1 MTDVRQPVR
10 VEVVSGTDADLVAD
24 RLRALDAAA
33 PSPGLVAVCVVEAA
47 GVAPLVLAAPGAP
60 LAGSDVML
68 NWGHGVTRDALV
80 DRLWGERIEPLARR
94 LAGLTGPSPAPARLV
109 EHDQRWGVVAH
120 RQLSRLARALG
131 EAGVDRGGSGGSGG
145 SGGFGY
151 EHIGSTAVPGLLAKA
166 FVDLQLGVDEI
177 PAAGGAFDEALLRC
191 GYLPAVGSRPDLP
204 GVDRDL
210 EMFPGACAEEDYR
223 KRLFYRPDPAAPV
236 ILHVRRRD
244 TPWHDY
250 PIRFRDLLRSSDH
263 HRRAYESVKVA
274 AAQAHTED
282 HDYDHY
288 TRAKGAVIRDALV
301 TAGCEPGRL
310 EALAP
315 LPVARPETATPRR
328 TRHTARVLPVDPS
341 GRVLLLHG
349 VDPDDRQ
356 HPLWFSLGGEIDPG
370 EDPVTAALR
379 ELREEVGL
387 VAALGDVVVLGEK
400 AIEFFWGS
408 VTFDQRQVICA
419 VRVRSTDVDLSG
431 QDAVEQ
437 ATIDE
442 ARWWAPEDLAATTD
456 LVGEG
461 LLAWVRRAAA
471 R

>member
-1 MTDVRQPVR
+1 MTDVLRPVR

-33 PSPGLVAVCVVEAA
+33 PSPGLVTVCVVGAA
-47 GVAPLVLAAPGAP
+47 GVAPLVLAAPGSP

-120 RQLSRLARALG
+120 GQLSRLARALG
-131 EAGVDRGGSGGSGG
+131 EAGVDRGGSGG

-191 GYLPAVGSRPDLP
+191 GYLPAVGSRPDSP

-210 EMFPGACAEEDYR
+210 EMFPGACAEGDYR
-223 KRLFYRPDPAAPV
+223 KRLYYRPDPGMPS
-236 ILHVRRRD
+236 ILHVRRAG

-250 PIRFRDLLRSSDH
+250 PIRFRDLLRESTQ
-263 HRRAYESVKVA
+263 HRERYAAVKTA
-274 AAQAHTED
+274 AAQAHADDAD
-282 HDYDHY
+282 HDDC
-288 TRAKGAVIRDALV
+288 TRAKGEVIRDVLV
-301 TAGCEPGRL
+301 AAGCEPGRL

-349 VDPDDRQ
+349 VDPDDRE

-387 VAALGDVVVLGEK
+387 LAGPGDVEVLGEQ
-400 AIEFFWGS
+400 AIQFSWGS